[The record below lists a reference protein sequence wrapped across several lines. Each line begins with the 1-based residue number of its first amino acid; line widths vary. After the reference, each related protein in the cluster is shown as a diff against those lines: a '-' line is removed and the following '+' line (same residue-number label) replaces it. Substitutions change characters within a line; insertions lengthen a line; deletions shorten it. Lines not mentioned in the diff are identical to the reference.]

1 MWVKEPLTLTLS
13 RRERGL
19 IVVFGRITPT
29 CCTESNSSSQ
39 KPLTLTLSR
48 GERGLTVVFA
58 RAAPTCDTAPN
69 SDVEQ
74 HGDRLP
80 FPLAPL
86 GERAG
91 VRGMDLM
98 HTSKT

>member
-1 MWVKEPLTLTLS
+1 MWVKE
-13 RRERGL
+13 
-19 IVVFGRITPT
+19 
-29 CCTESNSSSQ
+29 
-39 KPLTLTLSR
+39 PLTLTLSR